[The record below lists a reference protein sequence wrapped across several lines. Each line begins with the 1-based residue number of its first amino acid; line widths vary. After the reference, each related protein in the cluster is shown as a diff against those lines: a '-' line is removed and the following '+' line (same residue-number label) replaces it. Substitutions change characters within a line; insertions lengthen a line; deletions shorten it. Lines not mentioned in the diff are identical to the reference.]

1 MCCLGRDTFKVKISP
16 LDKKEH
22 IRIHVPAPL
31 DRGDGSFLVR
41 YRLYGTV
48 LTGLKVEVLHQDAA
62 VAKSPYTIQGSCCHA
77 LRNTGTGSPFSFAC
91 QILNWTNKED
101 ISGRVTKEVFLFHGR
116 QTHHTLKGCGGRRTP
131 MLHYTNGKLTLC
143 KSNFKL

>member
-1 MCCLGRDTFKVKISP
+1 MCCLGSDTFKVKISP

-31 DRGDGSFLVR
+31 DRRDGSFLVR

-62 VAKSPYTIQGSCCHA
+62 VAKSPYTIQGLCCHA
-77 LRNTGTGSPFSFAC
+77 LRNAGTGPPDKISSYKFA
-91 QILNWTNKED
+91 LK
-101 ISGRVTKEVFLFHGR
+101 SVFI
-116 QTHHTLKGCGGRRTP
+116 CIP
-131 MLHYTNGKLTLC
+131 I
-143 KSNFKL
+143 FKLD